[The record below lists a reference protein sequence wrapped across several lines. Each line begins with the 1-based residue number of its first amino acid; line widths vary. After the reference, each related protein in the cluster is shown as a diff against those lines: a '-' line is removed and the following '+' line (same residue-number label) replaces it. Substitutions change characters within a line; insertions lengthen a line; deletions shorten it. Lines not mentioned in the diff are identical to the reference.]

1 MAILLTK
8 ELLSKEPENLARELC
23 ENGNDTSTQI
33 RKFYNDFLIL
43 KAKADISQTED
54 DFKKNVLPLI
64 CFAKAKI
71 AYALGRDGVQISKRF
86 AEEINRKVDLIE
98 TRSDFENFLN
108 YYQALIGYVKFYDR
122 QKKDERQNNRRNQ
135 NINNNNG
142 QRNFQQGQPRVFVD
156 RRNNNR

>member
-1 MAILLTK
+1 MAIMLTK

-43 KAKADISQTED
+43 KAKSDITQSED
-54 DFKKNVLPLI
+54 DFRKNVLPLI
-64 CFAKAKI
+64 CFSKAKI
-71 AYALGRDGVQISKRF
+71 AYALGRDGVQISEKF
-86 AEEINRKVDLIE
+86 AEEINRKVDQIE

-108 YYQALIGYVKFYDR
+108 YYQALIGYVTYFT
-122 QKKDERQNNRRNQ
+122 QKKKEERQNNRKNQ
-135 NINNNNG
+135 NYNSSSG

-156 RRNNNR
+156 RRNGNR